1 MLHTCT
7 CSENIIIY
15 GCRIDQFTEWARCC
29 AFFGST
35 GILSIIVSYLEAT
48 GKPAGGAAQRRVEVH
63 HFLAHVVADAHVE
76 GALVA
81 AAVARAAVGVCD
93 ESVREA

>member
-1 MLHTCT
+1 MHNYISQPVHVRVRTVLAV
-7 CSENIIIY
+7 
-15 GCRIDQFTEWARCC
+15 FV
-29 AFFGST
+29 GST

-93 ESVREA
+93 ESVRKE